1 LKIFLFTKEPGMPE
15 QSTTNPA
22 PGLPRV
28 SQRPKR
34 NLGWVWLIPI
44 VAALVGLSILY
55 HSWSKQGPRIFI
67 TFQSATGLE
76 AGKTQ
81 IRYRDVV
88 VGLVKEIRLT
98 EMRDKVVV
106 EAELN
111 KDAAGMANEAT
122 KFWVVKPRIGI
133 SGVSGLSTLM
143 SGAYI
148 ETDTKHGALGKV
160 TQKQFIG
167 LEEPPSITSDRPGSR
182 FVLRSEDLG
191 SLTVGAPVYMRRVQV
206 GMISS
211 YKLEPGGKFIE
222 TEVFIDAPY
231 DRYVDGSTR
240 FWNESGVDVTLSP
253 DGMQINT
260 QSLVSLISGGVSF
273 GSFGKPRDL
282 SEVDRTFKLYDNR
295 RAAEVEPQGVAVPI
309 TMHFN
314 QPTRGLKVG
323 ASVDFN
329 GVDIGIVNSVA
340 LDFDLAIGKFFTT
353 VNATLYPERLGAVY
367 QEMNMSRRSLE
378 QLTDSL
384 VIMTKRGMRAQ
395 LRTSNIL
402 TGQLYI
408 VLEDFPNAPKI
419 EIPKAE
425 VPFKMPTLASD
436 DLDKLQQQ
444 VAGIVNKL
452 DKIPFESIGNE
463 VNEMIKQIKMLSATL
478 DKSVVPK
485 LNSTLA
491 QVELAVKNLNGLIA
505 PGSPITASTEAML
518 EDLRRSLRSLRGLT
532 DSLQTQPDSIITGRN
547 PKPYSRDTLGAP
559 AK

>member
-1 LKIFLFTKEPGMPE
+1 MPE
-15 QSTTNPA
+15 QSMTNQT

-34 NLGWVWLIPI
+34 NLGWVWLIPL

-81 IRYRDVV
+81 LRYRDVV
-88 VGLVKEIRLT
+88 IGLVKEIRLT
-98 EMRDKVVV
+98 ETRDKVVV

-122 KFWVVKPRIGI
+122 QFWVVKPRIGI

-148 ETDTKHGALGKV
+148 ETDTKHGELGKA
-160 TQKQFIG
+160 TKKQFIG
-167 LEEPPSITSDRPGSR
+167 LEEPPPITSDRPGSR
-182 FVLRSEDLG
+182 FALRSEDLG
-191 SLTVGAPVYMRRVQV
+191 SLSVGAPIYMRRLQV

-211 YKLEPGGKFIE
+211 YKLEPEGKFIE
-222 TEVFIDAPY
+222 IEVFIDAPY

-260 QSLVSLISGGVSF
+260 QSLVSLIAGGVSF
-273 GSFGKPRDL
+273 GSFGKPRDIA
-282 SEVDRTFKLYDNR
+282 EVGRVFKLYDNR
-295 RAAEVEPQGVAVPI
+295 RAAEIEPQGIAVPI
-309 TMHFN
+309 YMRFEQT
-314 QPTRGLKVG
+314 TRGLKAG
-323 ASVDFN
+323 AGVDFN
-329 GVDIGIVNSVA
+329 GVDIGIVNTVA
-340 LDFDLAIGKFFTT
+340 LDFDITSGKFFTS
-353 VNATLYPERLGAVY
+353 VNATLYPERLGLVY
-367 QEMNMSRRSLE
+367 REMNMSRRSVE

-384 VIMTKRGMRAQ
+384 ALMTKRGLRAQ
-395 LRTSNIL
+395 LRTANIL

-419 EIPKAE
+419 ESPKAE
-425 VPFKMPTLASD
+425 VPFKMPTVASD

-444 VAGIVNKL
+444 VASIVNKL
-452 DKIPFESIGNE
+452 DKIPFESIGTE
-463 VNEMIKQIKMLSATL
+463 VNEMIKQIKVLSATL

-485 LNSTLA
+485 LASTLT

-505 PGSPITASTEAML
+505 PGSPMTASAEAML

-532 DSLQTQPDSIITGRN
+532 DSLQTQPDSLITGRN
-547 PKPYSRDTLGAP
+547 PKPYSRETLGAP

>member
-1 LKIFLFTKEPGMPE
+1 MPE
-15 QSTTNPA
+15 QSMTNQT

-55 HSWSKQGPRIFI
+55 HSWSKQGPRILI

-81 IRYRDVV
+81 LRYRDVV

-98 EMRDKVVV
+98 DTRDKVVV

-111 KDAAGMANEAT
+111 KDASGMANET
-122 KFWVVKPRIGI
+122 TQFWVVKPRIGI

-148 ETDTKHGALGKV
+148 ETDTKHGELGKA
-160 TQKQFIG
+160 TKKQFIG
-167 LEEPPSITSDRPGSR
+167 LEEPPPITSDRPGTR
-182 FVLRSEDLG
+182 FALRSNDLG
-191 SLTVGAPVYMRRVQV
+191 SLSVGAPVYMRRLQV

-211 YKLEPGGKFIE
+211 YKLEPEGKFIE
-222 TEVFIDAPY
+222 IEVFVDTPY

-240 FWNESGVDVTLSP
+240 FWNESGIDVTLSP

-260 QSLVSLISGGVSF
+260 QSLVSLIAGGVSF
-273 GSFGKPRDL
+273 GNFGKARDI
-282 SEVDRTFKLYDNR
+282 SEVDRVFKLYDNR
-295 RAAEVEPQGVAVPI
+295 RTAEIEPQGVAVPI
-309 TMHFN
+309 YMRFD

-323 ASVDFN
+323 AMVDFN
-329 GVDIGIVNSVA
+329 GVDIGVVNAVA
-340 LDFDLAIGKFFTT
+340 LDFDIVAAKFFTS
-353 VNATLYPERLGAVY
+353 VNATLYPERLGTVY
-367 QEMNMSRRSLE
+367 QEMNMSRRSLQ

-384 VIMTKRGMRAQ
+384 VIMTRRGMRAQ
-395 LRTSNIL
+395 LRTANIL

-419 EIPKAE
+419 APPKAE

-444 VAGIVNKL
+444 VASIVNKL

-463 VNEMIKQIKMLSATL
+463 VNEMIKQIKVLSVTL

-485 LNSTLA
+485 LATTLT
-491 QVELAVKNLNGLIA
+491 QIELAVKNLNGLIA
-505 PGSPITASTEAML
+505 PGSPMTASTEAML
-518 EDLRRSLRSLRGLT
+518 DDLRRSLRSLRSLT
-532 DSLQTQPDSIITGRN
+532 DSLQTQPDSLITGRN
-547 PKPYSRDTLGAP
+547 PKPYSRETLGAP

>member
-1 LKIFLFTKEPGMPE
+1 MPE
-15 QSTTNPA
+15 QSITNQA

-81 IRYRDVV
+81 LRYRDVV
-88 VGLVKEIRLT
+88 IGMVKEIRLNDT
-98 EMRDKVVV
+98 RDKVIV

-111 KDAAGMANEAT
+111 KEAEGMADEAT
-122 KFWVVKPRIGI
+122 QFWVVKPRIGI

-148 ETDTKHGALGKV
+148 ETDTKRGALGKP
-160 TQKQFIG
+160 TQKKFIG
-167 LEEPPSITSDRPGSR
+167 LEEPPPITSDRPGTR
-182 FVLRSEDLG
+182 FALRSDDLG
-191 SLTVGAPVYMRRVQV
+191 SLSVGAPVYMRRLQV

-211 YKLEPGGKFIE
+211 FKLDSEGKFIE
-222 TEVFIDAPY
+222 IEVFIDAPY
-231 DRYVDGSTR
+231 DRFVDGSTR
-240 FWNESGVDVTLSP
+240 FWNESGIDVTLSSE
-253 DGMQINT
+253 GMQINT
-260 QSLVSLISGGVSF
+260 QSLVSLIAGGVSF
-273 GSFGKPRDL
+273 GAFGKPRDIA
-282 SEVDRTFKLYDNR
+282 EVDRKFKLYDSR
-295 RAAEVEPQGVAVPI
+295 RSAEIEPQGIAVPI
-309 TMHFN
+309 SMRFE

-323 ASVDFN
+323 AMVDFN

-340 LDFDLAIGKFFTT
+340 LDFDIVRAKFFTS
-353 VNATLYPERLGAVY
+353 VNATLYPERLGTVY
-367 QEMNMSRRSLE
+367 RDMNMSRRSLE

-384 VIMTKRGMRAQ
+384 VIMTRRGMRAQ
-395 LRTSNIL
+395 LRTANIL

-419 EIPKAE
+419 EPPKSE
-425 VPFKMPTLASD
+425 VPFKMPTVASD

-444 VAGIVNKL
+444 VASIVNKL

-463 VNEMIKQIKMLSATL
+463 VNEMIKQIKVLSVTL

-485 LNSTLA
+485 LASTLT
-491 QVELAVKNLNGLIA
+491 QIELAVKNLNGLIA
-505 PGSPITASTEAML
+505 PGSPMTASTEAML

-547 PKPYSRDTLGAP
+547 PKPYSRETLGAP

>member
-1 LKIFLFTKEPGMPE
+1 
-15 QSTTNPA
+15 
-22 PGLPRV
+22 LPRV

-34 NLGWVWLIPI
+34 NLGWVWLIPL

-81 IRYRDVV
+81 LRYRDVV
-88 VGLVKEIRLT
+88 IGLVKEIRLT
-98 EMRDKVVV
+98 ETRDKVVV

-122 KFWVVKPRIGI
+122 QFWVVKPRIGI

-148 ETDTKHGALGKV
+148 ETDTKHGELGKA
-160 TQKQFIG
+160 TKKQFIG
-167 LEEPPSITSDRPGSR
+167 LEEPPPITSDRPGSR
-182 FVLRSEDLG
+182 FALRSEDLG
-191 SLTVGAPVYMRRVQV
+191 SLSVGAPIYMRRLQV

-211 YKLEPGGKFIE
+211 YKLEPEGKFIE
-222 TEVFIDAPY
+222 IEVFIDAPY

-260 QSLVSLISGGVSF
+260 QSLVSLIAGGVSF
-273 GSFGKPRDL
+273 GSFGKPRDIA
-282 SEVDRTFKLYDNR
+282 EVGRVFKLYDNR
-295 RAAEVEPQGVAVPI
+295 RAAEIEPQGIAVPI
-309 TMHFN
+309 YMRFDQT
-314 QPTRGLKVG
+314 TRGLKAG
-323 ASVDFN
+323 AGVDFN
-329 GVDIGIVNSVA
+329 GVDIGIVNTVA
-340 LDFDLAIGKFFTT
+340 LDFDITSGKFFTS
-353 VNATLYPERLGAVY
+353 VNATLYPERLGLVY
-367 QEMNMSRRSLE
+367 REMNMSRRSVE

-384 VIMTKRGMRAQ
+384 ALMTKRGLRAQ
-395 LRTSNIL
+395 LRTANIL

-419 EIPKAE
+419 ESPKAE
-425 VPFKMPTLASD
+425 VPFKMPTVASD

-444 VAGIVNKL
+444 VASIVNKL
-452 DKIPFESIGNE
+452 DKIPFESIGTE
-463 VNEMIKQIKMLSATL
+463 VNEMIKQIKVLSATL

-485 LNSTLA
+485 LASTLT

-505 PGSPITASTEAML
+505 PGSPMTASAEAML

-532 DSLQTQPDSIITGRN
+532 DSLQTQPDSLITGRN
-547 PKPYSRDTLGAP
+547 PKPYSRETLGAP

>member
-1 LKIFLFTKEPGMPE
+1 MPE
-15 QSTTNPA
+15 QSKTNQM

-81 IRYRDVV
+81 LRYRDVV
-88 VGLVKEIRLT
+88 IGLVKEIRLT
-98 EMRDKVVV
+98 DTRDKVVV

-111 KDAAGMANEAT
+111 KDAAGMANEST
-122 KFWVVKPRIGI
+122 QFWVVKPRIGI

-143 SGAYI
+143 SGAFI
-148 ETDTKHGALGKV
+148 ETDTKHGALGKA
-160 TQKQFIG
+160 TQKQFMG
-167 LEEPPSITSDRPGSR
+167 LEEPPPITSDRPGTR
-182 FVLRSEDLG
+182 FALRSDDLG
-191 SLTVGAPVYMRRVQV
+191 SLSVGAPVYMRRLQV

-222 TEVFIDAPY
+222 LEVFIDAPY

-240 FWNESGVDVTLSP
+240 FWNESGIDVTLSP
-253 DGMQINT
+253 EGMQINT
-260 QSLVSLISGGVSF
+260 QSLVSLIAGGVSF
-273 GSFGKPRDL
+273 GSFGKARDL
-282 SEVDRTFKLYDNR
+282 SEVDRVFKLYDNR
-295 RAAEVEPQGVAVPI
+295 RAAEIEPQGVAVPI
-309 TMHFN
+309 YMRFD
-314 QPTRGLKVG
+314 QPTRGLKAG
-323 ASVDFN
+323 AMVDFH

-340 LDFDLAIGKFFTT
+340 LDFDLPRGQFFTS
-353 VNATLYPERLGAVY
+353 VNATLYPERLGTVY
-367 QEMNMSRRSLE
+367 REMNMSRRTVE
-378 QLTDSL
+378 QLANSL
-384 VIMTKRGMRAQ
+384 VLMTNRGMRAQ
-395 LRTSNIL
+395 LRTANIL

-408 VLEDFPNAPKI
+408 VLEDFPNAPKVETPKS
-419 EIPKAE
+419 EI
-425 VPFKMPTLASD
+425 PFKMPTLASD

-444 VAGIVNKL
+444 VASIVNKL

-463 VNEMIKQIKMLSATL
+463 VNEMIKQIKVLSVTL

-485 LNSTLA
+485 LATTLT
-491 QVELAVKNLNGLIA
+491 QVELAVKNLNWLIA
-505 PGSPITASTEAML
+505 PGSPMTASAEAML

-547 PKPYSRDTLGAP
+547 PKPYSRETLGAP
-559 AK
+559 VK

>member
-1 LKIFLFTKEPGMPE
+1 MPE
-15 QSTTNPA
+15 QSITNQA

-67 TFQSATGLE
+67 TFKSATGLE

-81 IRYRDVV
+81 LRYRDVV
-88 VGLVKEIRLT
+88 IGLVKEIRLNDT
-98 EMRDKVVV
+98 RDKVIV

-111 KDAAGMANEAT
+111 KDAEGMANEAT
-122 KFWVVKPRIGI
+122 QFWVVKPRIGI

-148 ETDTKHGALGKV
+148 ETDTKHGALGKP
-160 TQKQFIG
+160 TQKKFIG
-167 LEEPPSITSDRPGSR
+167 LEEPPPITSDRPGSR
-182 FVLRSEDLG
+182 FVLRSDDLG
-191 SLTVGAPVYMRRVQV
+191 SLSVGAPVYMRRLQV

-211 YKLEPGGKFIE
+211 YKLEPEGKFIE
-222 TEVFIDAPY
+222 IEVFIDAPY

-240 FWNESGVDVTLSP
+240 FWNESGIDLTLSS
-253 DGMQINT
+253 DGVQINS
-260 QSLVSLISGGVSF
+260 QSLMSLIAGGVSF

-282 SEVDRTFKLYDNR
+282 AEVDRRFKLYDNR
-295 RAAEVEPQGVAVPI
+295 RAAEIEPQGVAVPI
-309 TMHFN
+309 YMRFD

-323 ASVDFN
+323 AMVDFN
-329 GVDIGIVNSVA
+329 GVDIGIVNAVA
-340 LDFDLAIGKFFTT
+340 LDFDIVRAKFFTS

-367 QEMNMSRRSLE
+367 RDMNMSRRSVE

-384 VIMTKRGMRAQ
+384 ALMTKRGMRAQ
-395 LRTSNIL
+395 LRTANIL

-408 VLEDFPNAPKI
+408 VLEDFPHAPKI
-419 EIPKAE
+419 DPPKSE

-444 VAGIVNKL
+444 VTSIVNKF

-463 VNEMIKQIKMLSATL
+463 VNEMIKQIKVLSATL

-485 LNSTLA
+485 LASTLT

-505 PGSPITASTEAML
+505 PGSPMTASTEAML

-532 DSLQTQPDSIITGRN
+532 DSLQTQPDSLITGRN
-547 PKPYSRDTLGAP
+547 PKPYSRETLGAP

>member
-1 LKIFLFTKEPGMPE
+1 MPE
-15 QSTTNPA
+15 QSTTNQTL
-22 PGLPRV
+22 GLPRV

-55 HSWSKQGPRIFI
+55 HSWSKQGPRVFI

-81 IRYRDVV
+81 LRYRDVV
-88 VGLVKEIRLT
+88 IGLVKEIRLNDT
-98 EMRDKVVV
+98 RDKVIV

-111 KDAAGMANEAT
+111 KDAEGMANEAT
-122 KFWVVKPRIGI
+122 QFWVVKPRIGI

-148 ETDTKHGALGKV
+148 ETDTKHGALGKA
-160 TQKQFIG
+160 TQKKFIG
-167 LEEPPSITSDRPGSR
+167 LEEPPPITSDRPGTR
-182 FVLRSEDLG
+182 FVLRSDDLG
-191 SLTVGAPVYMRRVQV
+191 SLSVGAPVYMRRLQV

-211 YKLEPGGKFIE
+211 YKLAPDGKFIE
-222 TEVFIDAPY
+222 IEVFIDAPY
-231 DRYVDGSTR
+231 DLYVDGSTR
-240 FWNESGVDVTLSP
+240 FWNESGVDITLSA

-260 QSLVSLISGGVSF
+260 QSLVSLIAGGVSF
-273 GSFGKPRDL
+273 GSFGKARDI
-282 SEVDRTFKLYDNR
+282 SEVDRGFKLYDNR
-295 RAAEVEPQGVAVPI
+295 RAAEIEPQGVSVPI
-309 TMHFN
+309 YMRFD

-323 ASVDFN
+323 AMVDFN
-329 GVDIGIVNSVA
+329 GVDIGVVNSVA
-340 LDFDLAIGKFFTT
+340 LDFDIVRSKFFTS

-367 QEMNMSRRSLE
+367 RDMNMSRRSVE

-384 VIMTKRGMRAQ
+384 ALMTRRGMRAQ
-395 LRTSNIL
+395 LRTANIL

-419 EIPKAE
+419 DPPKSE

-444 VAGIVNKL
+444 VASIVNKL

-463 VNEMIKQIKMLSATL
+463 VNEMIKQIKVLSVTL

-485 LNSTLA
+485 LASTLT

-505 PGSPITASTEAML
+505 PGSPMTASTEAML

-532 DSLQTQPDSIITGRN
+532 DSLQTQPDSLITGRN
-547 PKPYSRDTLGAP
+547 PKPYSRETLGAP

>member
-1 LKIFLFTKEPGMPE
+1 MPE
-15 QSTTNPA
+15 QSVTNQA

-81 IRYRDVV
+81 LRYRDVV
-88 VGLVKEIRLT
+88 IGLVKEIRLNDT
-98 EMRDKVVV
+98 RDKVIV

-111 KDAAGMANEAT
+111 KEAEGMANET
-122 KFWVVKPRIGI
+122 TQFWVVKPRIGI

-148 ETDTKHGALGKV
+148 ETDTKDGALGKP
-160 TQKQFIG
+160 TQKKFIG
-167 LEEPPSITSDRPGSR
+167 LEEPPPITSDRPGTR
-182 FVLRSEDLG
+182 FVLRSDDLG
-191 SLTVGAPVYMRRVQV
+191 SLSVGAPVYMRRLQV

-211 YKLEPGGKFIE
+211 YKLEPEGKFIE
-222 TEVFIDAPY
+222 IEVFIDAPY

-240 FWNESGVDVTLSP
+240 FWNESGIDVTLSSE
-253 DGMQINT
+253 GMQINT
-260 QSLVSLISGGVSF
+260 QSMVSLIAGGVSF
-273 GSFGKPRDL
+273 GSFGKPRDIA
-282 SEVDRTFKLYDNR
+282 EVDRRFKLYDNR
-295 RAAEVEPQGVAVPI
+295 RAAEIEPQGVAVPI
-309 TMHFN
+309 YMRFD

-323 ASVDFN
+323 AMVDFN

-340 LDFDLAIGKFFTT
+340 LDFDIVRAKFFTS

-367 QEMNMSRRSLE
+367 RDMNMSRRSVE

-384 VIMTKRGMRAQ
+384 ALMTKRGMRAQ
-395 LRTSNIL
+395 LRTANIL
-402 TGQLYI
+402 TGQLFI

-419 EIPKAE
+419 DAPKSE

-444 VAGIVNKL
+444 VASIVNKL

-463 VNEMIKQIKMLSATL
+463 VNEMIKQIKVLSVTL

-485 LNSTLA
+485 LASTLT

-505 PGSPITASTEAML
+505 PGSPMTASTEAML

-532 DSLQTQPDSIITGRN
+532 DSLQTQPDSLITGRN
-547 PKPYSRDTLGAP
+547 PKPYSRETLGAP

>member
-1 LKIFLFTKEPGMPE
+1 MPE
-15 QSTTNPA
+15 QSMTNPT

-34 NLGWVWLIPI
+34 NLGWVWLIPL

-81 IRYRDVV
+81 LRYRDVV
-88 VGLVKEIRLT
+88 IGLVKEIRLT
-98 EMRDKVVV
+98 ELRDKVVV

-122 KFWVVKPRIGI
+122 QFWVVKPRIGI

-143 SGAYI
+143 SGAFI
-148 ETDTKHGALGKV
+148 ETDTKHGALGKA
-160 TQKQFIG
+160 TQKHFNG
-167 LEEPPSITSDRPGSR
+167 LEEPPPITSDRPGTR
-182 FVLRSEDLG
+182 FALRSDDLG
-191 SLTVGAPVYMRRVQV
+191 SLSVGAPIYMRRLQV

-211 YKLEPGGKFIE
+211 YKLEPEGKFIE
-222 TEVFIDAPY
+222 IEVFIDAPY

-260 QSLVSLISGGVSF
+260 QSLVSLIAGGVSF
-273 GSFGKPRDL
+273 GSFGKPRDIA
-282 SEVDRTFKLYDNR
+282 EVDRVFKLYENR
-295 RAAEVEPQGVAVPI
+295 RAAEIEPQGVAVPI
-309 TMHFN
+309 YMRFEQT
-314 QPTRGLKVG
+314 TRGLKAG
-323 ASVDFN
+323 ASVDFH
-329 GVDIGIVNSVA
+329 GVDIGIVNTVA
-340 LDFDLAIGKFFTT
+340 LDFDITSGRFFTS
-353 VNATLYPERLGAVY
+353 VNATLYPERLGTVY
-367 QEMNMSRRSLE
+367 REMNMSRRSVE

-384 VIMTKRGMRAQ
+384 ALMTKRGMRAQ
-395 LRTSNIL
+395 LRTANIL

-419 EIPKAE
+419 DPPKAE
-425 VPFKMPTLASD
+425 VPFKMPTVASD

-444 VAGIVNKL
+444 VTSIVNKL
-452 DKIPFESIGNE
+452 DKIPFESIGTE
-463 VNEMIKQIKMLSATL
+463 VNEMIKQIKVLSATL

-485 LNSTLA
+485 LASTLT

-505 PGSPITASTEAML
+505 PGSPMTASAEAML

-532 DSLQTQPDSIITGRN
+532 DSLQTQPDSLITGRN
-547 PKPYSRDTLGAP
+547 PKPYSRETLGAP

>member
-1 LKIFLFTKEPGMPE
+1 MPE
-15 QSTTNPA
+15 QSMTNQTS
-22 PGLPRV
+22 GLPRV

-34 NLGWVWLIPI
+34 NLGWVWLIPL

-55 HSWSKQGPRIFI
+55 HSWSKQGPRILI

-81 IRYRDVV
+81 LRYRDVV
-88 VGLVKEIRLT
+88 IGLVKEIRLT

-122 KFWVVKPRIGI
+122 QFWVVKPRIGI

-148 ETDTKHGALGKV
+148 ETDTKHGALGKA
-160 TQKQFIG
+160 TQKQFNG
-167 LEEPPSITSDRPGSR
+167 LEEPPPITSDRPGTR
-182 FVLRSEDLG
+182 FVLRSDDLG
-191 SLTVGAPVYMRRVQV
+191 SLSVGAPIYMRRLQV

-211 YKLEPGGKFIE
+211 YKLEPEGKFIE
-222 TEVFIDAPY
+222 IEVFIDAPY

-260 QSLVSLISGGVSF
+260 QSLVSLIAGGVSF
-273 GSFGKPRDL
+273 GSFGKPRDIA
-282 SEVDRTFKLYDNR
+282 EVGRMFKLYDNR
-295 RAAEVEPQGVAVPI
+295 RAAEIEPQGVAVPI
-309 TMHFN
+309 HMRFQQT
-314 QPTRGLKVG
+314 TRGLKVG
-323 ASVDFN
+323 AGVDFH
-329 GVDIGIVNSVA
+329 GVDIGTVNSVA
-340 LDFDLAIGKFFTT
+340 LDFDIASSKFFTSVT
-353 VNATLYPERLGAVY
+353 ATLYPERLGLVY
-367 QEMNMSRRSLE
+367 REMNMSRRSVE

-384 VIMTKRGMRAQ
+384 ALMTRRGLRAQ
-395 LRTSNIL
+395 LRTANIL

-419 EIPKAE
+419 DPVNAE
-425 VPFKMPTLASD
+425 VPFKMPTVASD

-444 VAGIVNKL
+444 VTSIVNKL
-452 DKIPFESIGNE
+452 DKIPFESIGTE
-463 VNEMIKQIKMLSATL
+463 VNEMIKQIKVLSATL

-485 LNSTLA
+485 LASTLS

-505 PGSPITASTEAML
+505 PGSPITASAEAML

-532 DSLQTQPDSIITGRN
+532 DSLQTQPDSLITGRN
-547 PKPYSRDTLGAP
+547 PKPYSRETLGAP
-559 AK
+559 AQ

>member
-1 LKIFLFTKEPGMPE
+1 MPE
-15 QSTTNPA
+15 QSKTNQM

-81 IRYRDVV
+81 LRYRDVV
-88 VGLVKEIRLT
+88 IGLVKEIRLT
-98 EMRDKVVV
+98 DTRDKVVV

-111 KDAAGMANEAT
+111 KDAAGMANEST
-122 KFWVVKPRIGI
+122 QFWVVKPRIGI

-143 SGAYI
+143 SGAFI
-148 ETDTKHGALGKV
+148 ETDTKHGALGKA
-160 TQKQFIG
+160 TQKQFMG
-167 LEEPPSITSDRPGSR
+167 LEEPPPITSDRPGTR
-182 FVLRSEDLG
+182 FALRSDDLG
-191 SLTVGAPVYMRRVQV
+191 SLSVGAPVYMRRLQV

-222 TEVFIDAPY
+222 LEVFIDAPY

-240 FWNESGVDVTLSP
+240 FWNESGIDVTLSP
-253 DGMQINT
+253 EGMQINT
-260 QSLVSLISGGVSF
+260 QSLVSLIAGGVSF
-273 GSFGKPRDL
+273 GSFGKARDL
-282 SEVDRTFKLYDNR
+282 SEVDRVFKLYDNR
-295 RAAEVEPQGVAVPI
+295 RAAEIEPQGVAVPI
-309 TMHFN
+309 YMRFD
-314 QPTRGLKVG
+314 QPTRGLKAG
-323 ASVDFN
+323 AMVDFH

-340 LDFDLAIGKFFTT
+340 LDFDLPRGQFFTS
-353 VNATLYPERLGAVY
+353 VNATLYPERLGTVY
-367 QEMNMSRRSLE
+367 REMNMSRRTVE
-378 QLTDSL
+378 QLADSL
-384 VIMTKRGMRAQ
+384 VLMTKRGMRAQ
-395 LRTSNIL
+395 LRTANIL

-408 VLEDFPNAPKI
+408 VLEDFPNAPKVETPKS
-419 EIPKAE
+419 EI
-425 VPFKMPTLASD
+425 PFKMPTVASD

-444 VAGIVNKL
+444 VASIVNKL

-463 VNEMIKQIKMLSATL
+463 VNEMIKQIKVLSVTL

-485 LNSTLA
+485 LATTLT

-505 PGSPITASTEAML
+505 PGSPMTASAEAML

-547 PKPYSRDTLGAP
+547 PKPYSRETLGAP
-559 AK
+559 VK

>member
-1 LKIFLFTKEPGMPE
+1 MPE
-15 QSTTNPA
+15 QSITNQA

-81 IRYRDVV
+81 LRYRDVV
-88 VGLVKEIRLT
+88 IGLVKEIRLNDT
-98 EMRDKVVV
+98 RDKVIV

-122 KFWVVKPRIGI
+122 QFWVVKPRIGI

-148 ETDTKHGALGKV
+148 ETDTKHGALGKA

-167 LEEPPSITSDRPGSR
+167 LEEPPPITSDRPGTR
-182 FVLRSEDLG
+182 FTLRSDDLG
-191 SLTVGAPVYMRRVQV
+191 SLSIGAPVYMRRLQV

-211 YKLEPGGKFIE
+211 YKLEPDGKFIE
-222 TEVFIDAPY
+222 IEVFIDAPY

-240 FWNESGVDVTLSP
+240 FWNESGIDVTLSP
-253 DGMQINT
+253 EGMQINT
-260 QSLVSLISGGVSF
+260 QSLVSLIAGGVSF
-273 GSFGKPRDL
+273 GAFGKPRDIA
-282 SEVDRTFKLYDNR
+282 EVDRPFKLYDSR
-295 RAAEVEPQGVAVPI
+295 RAAEIEPQGVSVPI
-309 TMHFN
+309 YMRFD

-323 ASVDFN
+323 AMVDFN
-329 GVDIGIVNSVA
+329 GVDIGVVNSVA
-340 LDFDLAIGKFFTT
+340 LDFDIVRSKFFTS

-367 QEMNMSRRSLE
+367 RDMNMSRRSVE

-384 VIMTKRGMRAQ
+384 ALMTRRGMRAQ
-395 LRTSNIL
+395 LRTANIL

-419 EIPKAE
+419 DPPKSE

-444 VAGIVNKL
+444 VASIVNKL

-463 VNEMIKQIKMLSATL
+463 VNEMIKQIKVLSVTL

-485 LNSTLA
+485 LASTLT

-505 PGSPITASTEAML
+505 PGSPMTASTEAML

-547 PKPYSRDTLGAP
+547 PKPYSRETLGAP

>member
-1 LKIFLFTKEPGMPE
+1 MPE
-15 QSTTNPA
+15 QSMTNQT

-34 NLGWVWLIPI
+34 NLGWVWLIPL

-81 IRYRDVV
+81 LRYRDVV
-88 VGLVKEIRLT
+88 IGLVKEIRLT

-122 KFWVVKPRIGI
+122 QFWVVKPRIGI

-148 ETDTKHGALGKV
+148 ETDTKHGALGKA
-160 TQKQFIG
+160 TQKHFNG
-167 LEEPPSITSDRPGSR
+167 LEEPPPITSDRPGTR
-182 FVLRSEDLG
+182 FALRSDDLG
-191 SLTVGAPVYMRRVQV
+191 SLSVGAPIYMRRLQV

-211 YKLEPGGKFIE
+211 YKLEPEGKFIE
-222 TEVFIDAPY
+222 IEVFIDAPY

-260 QSLVSLISGGVSF
+260 QSLVSLIAGGVSF
-273 GSFGKPRDL
+273 GSFGKPRDIA
-282 SEVDRTFKLYDNR
+282 EVDRVFKLYENR
-295 RAAEVEPQGVAVPI
+295 RAAEIEPQGVAVPI
-309 TMHFN
+309 YMRFEQT
-314 QPTRGLKVG
+314 TRGLKAG
-323 ASVDFN
+323 AGVDFH
-329 GVDIGIVNSVA
+329 GVDIGIVNTVA
-340 LDFDLAIGKFFTT
+340 LDFDITTGKFFTS
-353 VNATLYPERLGAVY
+353 VNATLYPERLGMVY
-367 QEMNMSRRSLE
+367 REMNMSRRSVE

-384 VIMTKRGMRAQ
+384 ALMTKRGLRAQ
-395 LRTSNIL
+395 LRTANIL

-419 EIPKAE
+419 DPPKAE
-425 VPFKMPTLASD
+425 VPFKMPTVASD

-444 VAGIVNKL
+444 VASIVNKL
-452 DKIPFESIGNE
+452 DKIPFESIGTE
-463 VNEMIKQIKMLSATL
+463 VNEMIKQVKVLSATL

-485 LNSTLA
+485 LASTLT

-505 PGSPITASTEAML
+505 PGSPMTASAEAML

-532 DSLQTQPDSIITGRN
+532 DSLQTQPDSLITGRN
-547 PKPYSRDTLGAP
+547 PKPYSRETLGAP

>member
-1 LKIFLFTKEPGMPE
+1 MPE
-15 QSTTNPA
+15 QSMTNQT

-55 HSWSKQGPRIFI
+55 HSWSKQGPRVFI

-81 IRYRDVV
+81 LRYRDVV
-88 VGLVKEIRLT
+88 IGVVKEIRLND
-98 EMRDKVVV
+98 MRDKVIV

-111 KDAAGMANEAT
+111 TDAAGMANEAT
-122 KFWVVKPRIGI
+122 QFWVVKPRVGI

-148 ETDTKHGALGKV
+148 ETDTKHGALGKA
-160 TQKQFIG
+160 TKKQFIG
-167 LEEPPSITSDRPGSR
+167 LEEPPPITSDRPGTR
-182 FVLRSEDLG
+182 FALRSDDLG
-191 SLTVGAPVYMRRVQV
+191 SLSVGAPIYLRRLQV

-211 YKLEPGGKFIE
+211 YKLEPAGKFVEI
-222 TEVFIDAPY
+222 EVFVDAPY

-240 FWNESGVDVTLSP
+240 FWNESGINVTISAE
-253 DGMQINT
+253 GMQVNT
-260 QSLVSLISGGVSF
+260 QSLMSLISGGVSF
-273 GSFGKPRDL
+273 GSFGKARDI
-282 SEVDRTFKLYDNR
+282 SEVDRVFKLYENR
-295 RAAEVEPQGVAVPI
+295 RAAEIEPQGIAVPI
-309 TMHFN
+309 HMRFD

-323 ASVDFN
+323 AMVDFN
-329 GVDIGIVNSVA
+329 GVDIGVVNSVA
-340 LDFDLAIGKFFTT
+340 LDFDIVRAKFFTS

-367 QEMNMSRRSLE
+367 QEMNMSRRSLQ

-395 LRTSNIL
+395 LRTANIL

-419 EIPKAE
+419 DPPKAE

-444 VAGIVNKL
+444 VASIVNKL

-463 VNEMIKQIKMLSATL
+463 VNEMIKQIKVLSVTL

-485 LNSTLA
+485 LATTLT
-491 QVELAVKNLNGLIA
+491 QIELAVKNLNGLIA
-505 PGSPITASTEAML
+505 PGSPMTTSTEAML
-518 EDLRRSLRSLRGLT
+518 DDLRRSLRSLRSLT
-532 DSLQTQPDSIITGRN
+532 DSLQTQPDSLITGRN
-547 PKPYSRDTLGAP
+547 PKPYSRETLGAP
-559 AK
+559 TK

>member
-1 LKIFLFTKEPGMPE
+1 MPE
-15 QSTTNPA
+15 QSMTNQT

-34 NLGWVWLIPI
+34 NLGWVWLIPL

-81 IRYRDVV
+81 LRYRDVV
-88 VGLVKEIRLT
+88 IGLVKEIRLT
-98 EMRDKVVV
+98 ETRDKVVV

-122 KFWVVKPRIGI
+122 QFWVVKPRIGI

-148 ETDTKHGALGKV
+148 ETDTKHGELGKA
-160 TQKQFIG
+160 TKKQFIG
-167 LEEPPSITSDRPGSR
+167 LEEPPPITSDRPGSR
-182 FVLRSEDLG
+182 FALRSEDLG
-191 SLTVGAPVYMRRVQV
+191 SLSVGAPIYMRRLQV

-211 YKLEPGGKFIE
+211 YKLEPEGKFIE
-222 TEVFIDAPY
+222 IEVFIDAPY

-260 QSLVSLISGGVSF
+260 QSLVSLIAGGVSF
-273 GSFGKPRDL
+273 GSFGKPRDIA
-282 SEVDRTFKLYDNR
+282 EVGRVFKLYDNR
-295 RAAEVEPQGVAVPI
+295 RAAEIEPQGIAVPI
-309 TMHFN
+309 YMRFDQT
-314 QPTRGLKVG
+314 TRGLKAG
-323 ASVDFN
+323 AGVDFN
-329 GVDIGIVNSVA
+329 GVDIGIVNTVA
-340 LDFDLAIGKFFTT
+340 LDFDITSGKFFTS
-353 VNATLYPERLGAVY
+353 VNATLYPERLGLVY
-367 QEMNMSRRSLE
+367 REMNMSRRSVE

-384 VIMTKRGMRAQ
+384 ALMTKRGLRAQ
-395 LRTSNIL
+395 LRTANIL

-419 EIPKAE
+419 ESPKAE
-425 VPFKMPTLASD
+425 VPFKMPTVASD

-444 VAGIVNKL
+444 VASIVNKL
-452 DKIPFESIGNE
+452 DKIPFESIGTE
-463 VNEMIKQIKMLSATL
+463 VNEMIKQIKVLSATL

-485 LNSTLA
+485 LASTLT

-505 PGSPITASTEAML
+505 PGSPMTASAEAML

-532 DSLQTQPDSIITGRN
+532 DSLQTQPDSLITGRN
-547 PKPYSRDTLGAP
+547 PKPYSRETLGAP

>member
-1 LKIFLFTKEPGMPE
+1 MPE
-15 QSTTNPA
+15 QSKTNQM

-81 IRYRDVV
+81 LRYRDVV
-88 VGLVKEIRLT
+88 IGLVKEIRLT
-98 EMRDKVVV
+98 DTRDKVVV

-111 KDAAGMANEAT
+111 KDAAGMANEST
-122 KFWVVKPRIGI
+122 QFWVVKPRIGI

-143 SGAYI
+143 SGAFI
-148 ETDTKHGALGKV
+148 ETDTKHGALGKA
-160 TQKQFIG
+160 TQKQFMG
-167 LEEPPSITSDRPGSR
+167 LEEPPPITSDRPGTR
-182 FVLRSEDLG
+182 FALRSDDLG
-191 SLTVGAPVYMRRVQV
+191 SLSVGAPVYMRRLQV

-222 TEVFIDAPY
+222 LEVFIDAPY

-240 FWNESGVDVTLSP
+240 FWNESGIDVTLSP
-253 DGMQINT
+253 EGMQINT
-260 QSLVSLISGGVSF
+260 QSLVSLIAGGVSF
-273 GSFGKPRDL
+273 GSFGKARDL
-282 SEVDRTFKLYDNR
+282 SEVDRVFKLYDNR
-295 RAAEVEPQGVAVPI
+295 RAAEIEPQGVAVPI
-309 TMHFN
+309 YMRFD
-314 QPTRGLKVG
+314 QPTRGLKAG
-323 ASVDFN
+323 AMVDFH

-340 LDFDLAIGKFFTT
+340 LDFDLPRGQFFTS
-353 VNATLYPERLGAVY
+353 VSATLYPERLGTVY
-367 QEMNMSRRSLE
+367 REMNMSRRTVE
-378 QLTDSL
+378 QLANSL
-384 VIMTKRGMRAQ
+384 VLMTNRGMRAQ
-395 LRTSNIL
+395 LRTANIL

-408 VLEDFPNAPKI
+408 VLEDFPNAPKV
-419 EIPKAE
+419 ETPKAE
-425 VPFKMPTLASD
+425 IPFKMPTLASD

-444 VAGIVNKL
+444 VASIVNKL

-463 VNEMIKQIKMLSATL
+463 VNEMIKQIKVLSVTL

-485 LNSTLA
+485 LATTLT

-505 PGSPITASTEAML
+505 PGSPMTASAEAML

-547 PKPYSRDTLGAP
+547 PKPYSRETLGAP
-559 AK
+559 VK

>member
-1 LKIFLFTKEPGMPE
+1 MPE
-15 QSTTNPA
+15 QSMTNQT

-34 NLGWVWLIPI
+34 NLGWVWLIPL

-81 IRYRDVV
+81 LRYRDVV
-88 VGLVKEIRLT
+88 IGLVKEIRLT

-122 KFWVVKPRIGI
+122 QFWVVKPRIGI

-148 ETDTKHGALGKV
+148 ETDTKHGALGKA
-160 TQKQFIG
+160 TQKHFNG
-167 LEEPPSITSDRPGSR
+167 LEEPPPITSDRPGTR
-182 FVLRSEDLG
+182 FALRSDDLG
-191 SLTVGAPVYMRRVQV
+191 SLSVGAPIYMRRLQV

-211 YKLEPGGKFIE
+211 YKLEPEGKFIE
-222 TEVFIDAPY
+222 IEVFIDAPY

-260 QSLVSLISGGVSF
+260 QSLVSLIAGGVSF
-273 GSFGKPRDL
+273 GSFGKPRDIA
-282 SEVDRTFKLYDNR
+282 EVDRVFKLYENR
-295 RAAEVEPQGVAVPI
+295 RAAEIEPQGVAVPI
-309 TMHFN
+309 YMRFEQT
-314 QPTRGLKVG
+314 TRGLKAG
-323 ASVDFN
+323 AGVDFH
-329 GVDIGIVNSVA
+329 GVDIGIVNTVA
-340 LDFDLAIGKFFTT
+340 LDFDITTGKFFTS
-353 VNATLYPERLGAVY
+353 VNATLYPERLGMVY
-367 QEMNMSRRSLE
+367 REMNMSRRSVE

-384 VIMTKRGMRAQ
+384 ALMTKRGLRAQ
-395 LRTSNIL
+395 LRTANIL

-419 EIPKAE
+419 DLPKAE
-425 VPFKMPTLASD
+425 VPFKMPTVASD

-444 VAGIVNKL
+444 VASIVNKL
-452 DKIPFESIGNE
+452 DKIPFESIGTE
-463 VNEMIKQIKMLSATL
+463 VNEMIKQVKVLSATL

-485 LNSTLA
+485 LASTLT

-505 PGSPITASTEAML
+505 PGSPMTASAEAML

-532 DSLQTQPDSIITGRN
+532 DSLQTQPDSLITGRN
-547 PKPYSRDTLGAP
+547 PKPYSRETLGAP

>member
-1 LKIFLFTKEPGMPE
+1 MPE
-15 QSTTNPA
+15 QSITNQA

-81 IRYRDVV
+81 LRYRDVV
-88 VGLVKEIRLT
+88 IGLVKEIRLNDT
-98 EMRDKVVV
+98 RDKVIVD
-106 EAELN
+106 AELN

-122 KFWVVKPRIGI
+122 QFWVVKPRIGI

-148 ETDTKHGALGKV
+148 ETDTKHGALGKA

-167 LEEPPSITSDRPGSR
+167 LEEPPPITSDRPGTR
-182 FVLRSEDLG
+182 FALRSDDLG
-191 SLTVGAPVYMRRVQV
+191 SLSIGAPVYMRRLQV

-211 YKLEPGGKFIE
+211 YKLEPDGKFIE
-222 TEVFIDAPY
+222 IEVFIDAPY

-240 FWNESGVDVTLSP
+240 FWNESGIDVTLSP

-260 QSLVSLISGGVSF
+260 QSLVSLIAGGVSF
-273 GSFGKPRDL
+273 GAFGKPRDIA
-282 SEVDRTFKLYDNR
+282 EVDRQFKLYDSR
-295 RAAEVEPQGVAVPI
+295 RAAEIEPQGVSVPI
-309 TMHFN
+309 YMRFD

-323 ASVDFN
+323 AMVDFN
-329 GVDIGIVNSVA
+329 GVDIGVVSSVA
-340 LDFDLAIGKFFTT
+340 LDFDIVHSKFFTS

-367 QEMNMSRRSLE
+367 RDMNMSRRSVE

-384 VIMTKRGMRAQ
+384 ALMTRRGMRAQ
-395 LRTSNIL
+395 LRTANIL

-408 VLEDFPNAPKI
+408 VLENFPNAPKI
-419 EIPKAE
+419 DPPKSE

-444 VAGIVNKL
+444 VASIVNKL

-463 VNEMIKQIKMLSATL
+463 VNEMIKQIKVLSVTL

-485 LNSTLA
+485 LASTLT

-505 PGSPITASTEAML
+505 PGSPMTASTEAML

-547 PKPYSRDTLGAP
+547 PKPYSRETLGAP

>member
-1 LKIFLFTKEPGMPE
+1 MPE
-15 QSTTNPA
+15 QSETNQM

-28 SQRPKR
+28 SHRPKR

-81 IRYRDVV
+81 LRYRDVV
-88 VGLVKEIRLT
+88 IGLVKEIRLT
-98 EMRDKVVV
+98 DTRDKVIV

-122 KFWVVKPRIGI
+122 QFWVVKPRIGI

-148 ETDTKHGALGKV
+148 ETDTKHGALGKA
-160 TQKQFIG
+160 TQKQFMG
-167 LEEPPSITSDRPGSR
+167 LEEPPPITSDRPGTR
-182 FVLRSEDLG
+182 FALRSDDLG
-191 SLTVGAPVYMRRVQV
+191 SLSVGAPVYMRRLQV

-211 YKLEPGGKFIE
+211 YKLEPDGKFIE
-222 TEVFIDAPY
+222 LEVFIDAPY

-240 FWNESGVDVTLSP
+240 FWNESGIDVTLSAE
-253 DGMQINT
+253 GMQINT
-260 QSLVSLISGGVSF
+260 QSLVSLIAGGVSF
-273 GSFGKPRDL
+273 GSFGKARELP
-282 SEVDRTFKLYDNR
+282 EGDRVFKLYDNR
-295 RAAEVEPQGVAVPI
+295 RAAEIEPQGVAVPI
-309 TMHFN
+309 YMRFD
-314 QPTRGLKVG
+314 QPTRGLKAG
-323 ASVDFN
+323 AMVDFH
-329 GVDIGIVNSVA
+329 GVDIGIVNALA
-340 LDFDLAIGKFFTT
+340 LDFDLAAGKFFTS
-353 VNATLYPERLGAVY
+353 VNATLYPERLGTVY
-367 QEMNMSRRSLE
+367 REMNMSRRTLA
-378 QLTDSL
+378 QLTESL
-384 VIMTKRGMRAQ
+384 VLMTRRGMRAQ
-395 LRTSNIL
+395 LRTANIL

-408 VLEDFPNAPKI
+408 VLEDFPNAPKV
-419 EIPKAE
+419 ETPKAE
-425 VPFKMPTLASD
+425 IPFKMPTLASD

-444 VAGIVNKL
+444 VASIVNKL

-463 VNEMIKQIKMLSATL
+463 VNEMIKQIKVLSVTL

-485 LNSTLA
+485 LASTLT

-505 PGSPITASTEAML
+505 PGSPMTASTEAML

-547 PKPYSRDTLGAP
+547 PKPYSRETLGAP
-559 AK
+559 GK

>member
-1 LKIFLFTKEPGMPE
+1 MPE
-15 QSTTNPA
+15 QSMTNQT

-34 NLGWVWLIPI
+34 NLGWVWLIPL

-81 IRYRDVV
+81 LRYRDVV
-88 VGLVKEIRLT
+88 IGLVKEIRLT

-122 KFWVVKPRIGI
+122 QFWVVKPRIGI

-148 ETDTKHGALGKV
+148 ETDTKHGALGKA
-160 TQKQFIG
+160 TQKHFNG
-167 LEEPPSITSDRPGSR
+167 LEEPPPITSDRPGTR
-182 FVLRSEDLG
+182 FALRSDDLG
-191 SLTVGAPVYMRRVQV
+191 SLSVGAPIYMRRLQV

-211 YKLEPGGKFIE
+211 YKLEPEGKFIE
-222 TEVFIDAPY
+222 IEVFIDAPY

-260 QSLVSLISGGVSF
+260 QSLVSLIAGGVSF
-273 GSFGKPRDL
+273 GSFGKPRDIA
-282 SEVDRTFKLYDNR
+282 EVDRVFKLYENR
-295 RAAEVEPQGVAVPI
+295 RAAEIEPQGVAVPI
-309 TMHFN
+309 YMRFEQT
-314 QPTRGLKVG
+314 TRGLKAG
-323 ASVDFN
+323 AGVDFH
-329 GVDIGIVNSVA
+329 GVDIGIVNTVA
-340 LDFDLAIGKFFTT
+340 LDFDITTGKFFTS
-353 VNATLYPERLGAVY
+353 VNATLYPERLGMVY
-367 QEMNMSRRSLE
+367 REMNMSRRSVE

-384 VIMTKRGMRAQ
+384 ALMTKRGLRAQ
-395 LRTSNIL
+395 LRTANIL

-419 EIPKAE
+419 DSLKAE
-425 VPFKMPTLASD
+425 VPFKMPTVASD

-444 VAGIVNKL
+444 VASIVNKL
-452 DKIPFESIGNE
+452 DKIPFESIGTE
-463 VNEMIKQIKMLSATL
+463 VNEMIKQIKVLSATL

-485 LNSTLA
+485 LASTLT

-505 PGSPITASTEAML
+505 PGSPMTASAEAML

-532 DSLQTQPDSIITGRN
+532 DSLQTQPDALITGRN
-547 PKPYSRDTLGAP
+547 PKPYSRETLGAP

>member
-1 LKIFLFTKEPGMPE
+1 MPE
-15 QSTTNPA
+15 QSMTNQT

-55 HSWSKQGPRIFI
+55 HSWSKQGPRVFI

-81 IRYRDVV
+81 LRYRDVV
-88 VGLVKEIRLT
+88 IGLVKEIRLNDT
-98 EMRDKVVV
+98 RDKVIV

-111 KDAAGMANEAT
+111 KDAEGMANEAT
-122 KFWVVKPRIGI
+122 QFWVVKPRIGI

-148 ETDTKHGALGKV
+148 ETDTKHGALGKA
-160 TQKQFIG
+160 TQKKFIG
-167 LEEPPSITSDRPGSR
+167 LEEPPPITSDRPGTR
-182 FVLRSEDLG
+182 FVLRSDDLG
-191 SLTVGAPVYMRRVQV
+191 SLSVGAPVYMRRLQV

-211 YKLEPGGKFIE
+211 YKLAPDGKFIE
-222 TEVFIDAPY
+222 IEVFIDAPY

-240 FWNESGVDVTLSP
+240 FWNESGVDITLSAE
-253 DGMQINT
+253 GMQINT
-260 QSLVSLISGGVSF
+260 QSLVSLIAGGVSF
-273 GSFGKPRDL
+273 GSFGKARDI
-282 SEVDRTFKLYDNR
+282 SEVDRVFKLYDNR
-295 RAAEVEPQGVAVPI
+295 RAAEIEPQGVSVPI
-309 TMHFN
+309 YMRFD

-323 ASVDFN
+323 AMVDFN
-329 GVDIGIVNSVA
+329 GVDIGVVNAVA
-340 LDFDLAIGKFFTT
+340 LDFDIVRSKFYTS

-367 QEMNMSRRSLE
+367 RDMNMSRRSVE

-384 VIMTKRGMRAQ
+384 ALMTKRGMRAQ
-395 LRTSNIL
+395 LRTANIL

-408 VLEDFPNAPKI
+408 VLEDLPNAPSI
-419 EIPKAE
+419 DLPKSE
-425 VPFKMPTLASD
+425 VPFKMPTVASD

-444 VAGIVNKL
+444 VTSIVNKL

-463 VNEMIKQIKMLSATL
+463 VNEMIKQIKVLSVTL

-485 LNSTLA
+485 LASTLT

-505 PGSPITASTEAML
+505 PGSPMTASTEAML

-547 PKPYSRDTLGAP
+547 PKPYSRETLGAP